1 MTYKQTLLSRY
12 KALEA
17 REHFGYEITIVVLL
31 AACVLL
37 AFYAHSATQLQ
48 AEQIAND
55 CLTHGRMYVDGHGFE
70 CEVSK

>member
-55 CLTHGRMYVDGHGFE
+55 CLFHGKSRVDGVNLFCGRT
-70 CEVSK
+70 K